1 MNFDLLDFAWPGPI
15 SSKEM
20 TRCCM
25 MFTTSIHTPVHILVL
40 QAAHQTDQGNLP
52 EKRTVNQGVC
62 CIGSWLEA
70 GEKTMGS
77 C

>member
-1 MNFDLLDFAWPGPI
+1 MAWPYIFKGNDTMLHGVHTIYPYPCPH
-15 SSKEM
+15 SG
-20 TRCCM
+20 
-25 MFTTSIHTPVHILVL
+25 SI

-70 GEKTMGS
+70 GGKTVGS